1 MRDEII
7 VYFHSI
13 TNSKLYKIKKMKS
26 KILLTAGFAL
36 LCFTSCKEAAKT
48 ETAAAATP
56 DYAAFN
62 KKVEVVRAFTKAHCS
77 EDLTALGNLLADTL
91 KYSPTVFN
99 GNKWLG
105 KTEML
110 AVLKGY
116 HDNFENISYAEGI
129 VLADSTVDG
138 FYSGSV
144 YPEQR
149 ATILPANIR
158 SYGTWTA
165 VASQSKE
172 TVGVKYYALI
182 SINDDGKIVSYS
194 DYFDTSNLIPKSASA
209 Q

>member
-1 MRDEII
+1 
-7 VYFHSI
+7 
-13 TNSKLYKIKKMKS
+13 MKS
-26 KILLTAGFAL
+26 NILILAGFAL
-36 LCFTSCKEAAKT
+36 LGIISCKEAAKT
-48 ETAAAATP
+48 DTAAAP

-62 KKVEVVRAFTKAHCS
+62 KKVEVVRAFVKAHCA
-77 EDLTALGNLLADTL
+77 EDLAALTNLLADTL
-91 KYSPTVFN
+91 KYSSTVYN
-99 GNKWLG
+99 GNKWQG

-129 VLADSTVDG
+129 VLADSTVGG

-144 YPEQR
+144 YPEQD
-149 ATILPANIR
+149 ATNIPTNIR

-165 VASQSKE
+165 VESKSKQ

-182 SINDDGKIVSYS
+182 AVNIDGKIVSYS
-194 DYFDTSNLIPKSASA
+194 DYFDTSNLIPKSAPA